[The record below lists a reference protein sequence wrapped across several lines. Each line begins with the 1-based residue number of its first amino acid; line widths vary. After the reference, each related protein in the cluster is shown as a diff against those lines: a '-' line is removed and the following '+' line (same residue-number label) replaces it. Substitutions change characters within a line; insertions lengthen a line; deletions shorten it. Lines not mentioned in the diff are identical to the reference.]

1 VNRLSTR
8 FAMLLATAAVVP
20 LVVYGLVSVF
30 SARAANKESVI
41 EGNLN
46 VAHGAAERIRLYL
59 TKHTEILKALAADLE
74 HTDLLP
80 WQKDRIVKNFTL
92 RFAEFR
98 EITLLGL
105 DGHVIATSRVSG
117 PEVSP
122 PAPGAT
128 LVGGVSISPV
138 RVDDD
143 LLPTSVL
150 AAPLKD
156 LGEQTGWLVGEVS
169 LEEMWRLVDRIK
181 IGNRGFAMVVAPGGE
196 LLAHGDPNEKPRVA
210 KGEKLLD
217 HPVVAQISSSVASG
231 SKDGVIKVDYTRPDG
246 TEMLAVGSRMVD
258 APGWTVIV
266 EQPNEEAY
274 AVTRRLE
281 RQLWIAI
288 ALALSVMLI
297 AGYFWGRSLLTPIG
311 DLMRGT
317 RALAQGRLDE
327 RVHPQGAVEFREL
340 GEAFNTMVDRLI
352 ELQDDVRKKER
363 QALFGRIAAG
373 LVHDLNHPVKNLAN
387 NCRAIVQ
394 MYDDPEYRE
403 TFRRTTEREITAM
416 KRLLD
421 DLRDLG
427 KPPSLERYHLD
438 VNRSL
443 AGVVESMRARAE
455 EEQITLD
462 TKLWPDPLH
471 IDGDAL
477 ALGRV
482 YRNLIVNAVEATAAG
497 GRIEVACEPRGEH
510 VEIRVSDTGCGI
522 APERLTEVFED
533 LVTTKRRGLGL
544 GLAICKKIV
553 EQLDGSITIASRV
566 GEGTS
571 FTLRFPAV
579 REEVRKVAS

>member
-1 VNRLSTR
+1 
-8 FAMLLATAAVVP
+8 
-20 LVVYGLVSVF
+20 
-30 SARAANKESVI
+30 
-41 EGNLN
+41 
-46 VAHGAAERIRLYL
+46 
-59 TKHTEILKALAADLE
+59 LAADLE

-98 EITLLGL
+98 EITLFGL
-105 DGHVIATSRVSG
+105 DGHVMVTSRVSG
-117 PEVSP
+117 PKVSP
-122 PAPGAT
+122 PAPGTT
-128 LVGGVSISPV
+128 LAGGIFMSPV

-150 AAPLKD
+150 AVPLKE

-169 LEEMWRLVDRIK
+169 LEEMWRLVDRIR
-181 IGNRGFAMVVAPGGE
+181 IGRRGFALVVAPGGE

-217 HPVVAQISSSVASG
+217 HPVVEHISASTASG
-231 SKDGVIKVDYTRPDG
+231 SKDGVIRVDYTRPDG
-246 TEMLAVGSRMVD
+246 TQMLAVGSRMVD

-274 AVTRRLE
+274 AVTTRLE
-281 RQLWIAI
+281 YELWVAI
-288 ALALSVMLI
+288 LLALTGMLI
-297 AGYFWGRSLLTPIG
+297 AGYFWGRALITPIV
-311 DLMRGT
+311 DLIRGT

-327 RVHPQGAVEFREL
+327 RVHPQGAAEFREL
-340 GEAFNTMVDRLI
+340 GEAFNTMAGRLVAP
-352 ELQDDVRKKER
+352 QDDTRTKER
-363 QALFGRIAAG
+363 QAMFGRIAAG
-373 LVHDLNHPVKNLAN
+373 LVHDLGHPVKNLAN
-387 NCRAIVQ
+387 NCRVIMQ
-394 MYDDPEYRE
+394 MHDDPEYRE

-421 DLRDLG
+421 DLHDLG
-427 KPPSLERYHLD
+427 KPTSLARSHLD

-443 AGVVESMRARAE
+443 ADVVESMRARAE
-455 EEQITLD
+455 EAQISLD
-462 TKLWPDPLH
+462 AKLSPNPLY

-482 YRNLIVNAVEATAAG
+482 YRNLIVNAIEATTAG
-497 GRIEVACEPRGEH
+497 GRIDVACERRGEH
-510 VEIRVSDTGCGI
+510 VVIRVTDTGCGI
-522 APERLTEVFED
+522 AAERLTEVFED

-553 EQLDGSITIASRV
+553 EQLDGTITITSRV
-566 GEGTS
+566 GEGTT
-571 FTLRFPAV
+571 FTLRFPAI